1 MKKIIFLFIALTIT
15 LISNAQLSNKH
26 WLPPLHANEGT
37 NGSSSLIGNHYI
49 YLATPEPTPF
59 QVTIKRGDG
68 TNFMQP
74 VTISQGNPV
83 EIFIGN
89 QQPSDM
95 FIENPEVGRVIQRK
109 GLILEGDYDF
119 YVSFRVSSAAHAE
132 FLSSKGRTG
141 AGTIFRLGS
150 VPQYYESPIRNF
162 VSSFMATENNTTV
175 VLSDYDPNIRFI
187 INNNPNT
194 STSGTQTFTL
204 NEGESVVISGNCDD
218 PSIPINFTGFI
229 GALLT
234 SDKPIVVNTGNL
246 AGGTEPFFTGVSRQ
260 DFNLDQI
267 VPLEQVGTEYIIMK
281 GNGSVNTE
289 YPLVIAHE
297 NNTEIYINGSTT
309 PITTLNAGE
318 YFLIPSSNFQGT
330 GTNQNMYIN
339 SVDKPIF
346 LYQIVGG
353 SPTNDATN
361 GFYFIPPLNCYW
373 QKSVDMIPN
382 INRIGSVSYTSDI
395 IIATERNAVVKINDV
410 VTTATPLVVS
420 GNSNWESYRISGLTG
435 DVKVEST
442 GPLAVG
448 VFGVNDNA
456 GFGGYF
462 SGFGAT
468 PKGGTIDLCSGHI
481 IDLFD
486 KINGNPETGGTWYY
500 GDLTTPP
507 RANGGLFDPSDPVGS
522 PLGDYYYV
530 FTKNCPG
537 QPGETIEIKI
547 TVNSVVTSPFAGNST
562 TVTYCSDDSV
572 IDLANVLG
580 TSTNPIS
587 IGGTW
592 SLNGNIIANGIFDPA
607 NSTPGIY
614 KYSIPSNGVC
624 DPVSATITVNVN
636 QSPAILNTI
645 PYELCDDNVDG
656 DDTNGFVRFT
666 LNSQN
671 AQIIGTRTDITSVK
685 YYEFLSDAES
695 DINVLPNVY
704 YSNSKT
710 IYYRI
715 TNSNNC
721 YSIASLDLIVN
732 TLPTLLNTT
741 ITLRQCD
748 DDTDTLADFILSE
761 ANDLITSDSNVNFSY
776 HLSYTG
782 AVNNNAIITNS
793 NQHHAANGS
802 SVWVRVENQFG
813 CYRVAQINLVVSTTQ
828 FPASFVPLDY
838 EQCDIY
844 RDASDPANDGYD
856 YFDINTFYTN
866 TIVSAFPV
874 SQQTYLTVSY
884 YESYIDAE
892 LIQNPILNITNYRN
906 ITAGGNS
913 IWARVDSQLN
923 TDSGCKGI
931 QELKLI
937 VNPLPDTDLGVNFV
951 LCLDPITGQG
961 SQIVDATPQTS
972 GNYSYVW
979 TSDIVGLDLSTITTS
994 QYNIEQAGTYTVTVT
1009 NTNTGCEFT
1018 DEIIT
1023 TFSSGPASFT
1033 AEVITPQFSSGTTT
1047 IIGDATGG
1055 YGVYEYSL
1063 DLVNWQLSPTFTG
1076 LPNGTYTIYV
1086 RDIQNCGSLS
1096 VTNLVAITYPNFFT
1110 PNGDGYNDKWN
1121 ISGLPLNFNGKISI
1135 FDRYGKLI
1143 KEIYS
1148 DGNGWDGTY
1157 GGKLMPSTDYWFI
1170 LEYTQDNVKKEFK
1183 SHFSLKR

>member
-1 MKKIIFLFIALTIT
+1 MKKTIYLIIALTLS

-26 WLPPLHANEGT
+26 WIPPLHANEDLT
-37 NGSSSLIGNHYI
+37 NDPLVLDHYI
-49 YLATPEPTPF
+49 YISTPEPTPF
-59 QVTIKRGDG
+59 QVTIKKGNG
-68 TNFMQP
+68 GNFVPP

-83 EIFIGN
+83 IIPIGN
-89 QQPSDM
+89 SQPSVMMLDRTD
-95 FIENPEVGRVIQRK
+95 VGHVMNNK

-119 YVSFRVSSAAHAE
+119 YVSFRVRAENHAE
-132 FLSSKGRTG
+132 FLSSKGKTG

-150 VPQYYESPIRNF
+150 LPQNDLGSIRNF
-162 VSSFMATENNTTV
+162 VSSFMATEDNTTV
-175 VLSDYDPNIRFI
+175 NLSDYDSNISFI
-187 INNNPNT
+187 DGANNFSSP
-194 STSGTQTFTL
+194 TQTFFL
-204 NEGESVVISGNCDD
+204 QKGQSVVISGNVTNGY
-218 PSIPINFTGFI
+218 PSANLRGFV

-246 AGGTEPFFTGVSRQ
+246 CGGMDTPTEGQ

-267 VPLEQVGTEYIIMK
+267 VPYDQIGDEYVIMK
-281 GNGSVNTE
+281 GNGDDITE
-289 YPLVIAHE
+289 RPLVIAHE
-297 NNTEIYINGSTT
+297 DNTQIFINGNST
-309 PITTLNAGE
+309 PIITLNAGD
-318 YFLIPSSNFQGT
+318 YFLVPTFNFQGS
-330 GTNQNMYIN
+330 GSNKNMYLSGN
-339 SVDKPIF
+339 KKF
-346 LYQIVGG
+346 YLYQIVAGNLG
-353 SPTNDATN
+353 HATN
-361 GFYFIPPLNCYW
+361 GFFFIPPLNCFW
-373 QKSVDMIPN
+373 QKSVDMIPE
-382 INRIGSVSYTSDI
+382 INKIGNFLYTSDLI
-395 IIATERNAVVKINDV
+395 LATQAGATVTINGIP
-410 VTTATPLVVS
+410 TTAIPVTVA
-420 GNSNWESYRISGLTG
+420 GNPNWESYRINNLSGNVT
-435 DVKVEST
+435 VEST
-442 GPLAVG
+442 SPIAVG
-448 VFGVNDNA
+448 VFGSSGVA

-462 SGFGAT
+462 SGFGAS
-468 PKGGTIDLCSGHI
+468 PKGATVDLCTGQI
-481 IDLFD
+481 INLFD
-486 KINGNPETGGTWYY
+486 KITGNPNAGGTWYY
-500 GDLTTPP
+500 GSTSNPP
-507 RANGGLFDPSDPVGS
+507 RANGGLFDPSDPIGS
-522 PLGDYYYV
+522 PLGDYFYV

-537 QPGETIEIKI
+537 QPSETIEIKI
-547 TVNSVVTSPFAGNST
+547 TVNSVVQGPFAGNST

-656 DDTNGFVRFT
+656 DDTNGYVRFT

-671 AQIIGTRTDITSVK
+671 PQIIGTRTDIASVK
-685 YYEFLSDAES
+685 YYEFLSDAEN

-715 TNSNNC
+715 TNTNNC
-721 YSIASLDLIVN
+721 YNIAPLDLIVN

-741 ITLRQCD
+741 VTLRQCD

-761 ANDLITSDSNVNFSY
+761 ANGLITSDSNVNFSY
-776 HLSYTG
+776 HLSYNG
-782 AVNNNAIITNS
+782 ALNNNAIISNS

-813 CYRVAQINLVVSTTQ
+813 CYRIAQINLVVSTTQ
-828 FPASFVPLDY
+828 FPSSFVPVDY

-844 RDASDPANDGYD
+844 RDATDPANDGYD
-856 YFDINTFYTN
+856 YFDIDSFYTN

-874 SQQTYLTVSY
+874 SQQPYLVVSY
-884 YESYIDAE
+884 YENYIDAE
-892 LIQNPILNITNYRN
+892 LIQNSIPDINNYRN
-906 ITAGGNS
+906 IVAGGNS

-979 TSDIVGLDLSTITTS
+979 TTDIAGLDLSTITSS

-1009 NTNTGCEFT
+1009 NTITGCEFT

-1033 AEVITPQFSSGTTT
+1033 AEVITPAFSSGTTT
-1047 IIGDATGG
+1047 IIGNATGG

-1063 DLVNWQLSPTFTG
+1063 DLVNWQLSPTFTD

-1121 ISGLPLNFNGKISI
+1121 ISGLPLNFNGRISI

-1148 DGNGWDGTY
+1148 DGNGWDGTFA
-1157 GGKLMPSTDYWFI
+1157 GKQMPSTDYWFV
-1170 LEYTQDNVKKEFK
+1170 LEYIQDNVKKEFK